1 MINRHTLVSLMDKP
15 ETEKLLEPSRITVK
29 YENGSENNGLQ
40 TDMTVDVLV
49 EPFEMKVGFR
59 EVDFFNNLNK
69 SVQAFQAAMAE
80 PPVVDR
86 SSTITEL
93 DLDSA
98 LNKIKQKD
106 LEENKVAKAVNE
118 KRMKVKKEDVS
129 YIPLI
134 FNLFSL

>member
-1 MINRHTLVSLMDKP
+1 MINRHTLVSLTDKP

-69 SVQAFQAAMAE
+69 NIQAF
-80 PPVVDR
+80 
-86 SSTITEL
+86 
-93 DLDSA
+93 
-98 LNKIKQKD
+98 
-106 LEENKVAKAVNE
+106 
-118 KRMKVKKEDVS
+118 
-129 YIPLI
+129 
-134 FNLFSL
+134 